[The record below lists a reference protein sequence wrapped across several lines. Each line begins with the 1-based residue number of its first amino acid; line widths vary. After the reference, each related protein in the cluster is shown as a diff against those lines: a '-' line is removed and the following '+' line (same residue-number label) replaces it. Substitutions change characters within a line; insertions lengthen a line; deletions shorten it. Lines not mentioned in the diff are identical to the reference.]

1 MTKQEI
7 RTQKLI
13 DRRNLDTEEVINS
26 SLDIATKL
34 FETDEFQN
42 AQIVHIYKST
52 PIEVSTIEI
61 INKCFELGKRVII
74 PKTKANSKHT
84 QHIEI
89 FVDTIFEK
97 LYFGVLIP
105 TDNYKVFDLSS
116 MARDDLFVVPVV
128 AYDSKH
134 NRIGYG
140 KGCYDRFLG
149 TVKCHRIGLAF
160 SCQKVA
166 RIEPE
171 LHDVKL
177 HKVIC
182 E

>member
-1 MTKQEI
+1 MP
-7 RTQKLI
+7 
-13 DRRNLDTEEVINS
+13 
-26 SLDIATKL
+26 
-34 FETDEFQN
+34 EFQN

-61 INKCFELGKRVII
+61 INRCFELGKRVIV
-74 PKTKANSKHT
+74 PKTKSNSKYT

-89 FVDTIFEK
+89 FDDTVFEK
-97 LYFGVLIP
+97 LYYGVLIP
-105 TDNYKVFDLSS
+105 TDNYKVFDLGS
-116 MARDDLFVVPVV
+116 MTRNDLFVVPVV

-149 TVKCHRIGLAF
+149 SVKCHRIGLAF
-160 SCQKVA
+160 SCQKVDK
-166 RIEPE
+166 IESE
-171 LHDVKL
+171 QHDIKL

>member
-1 MTKQEI
+1 MTKQDI
-7 RTQKLI
+7 RDQKLTA
-13 DRRNLDTEEVINS
+13 RRNLTIDEVIDF

-34 FETDEFQN
+34 FDTTEFQN

-61 INKCFELGKRVII
+61 INRCFELGKRVIV
-74 PKTKANSKHT
+74 PKTKSNSKYT

-89 FVDTIFEK
+89 FVDTVFEK
-97 LYFGVLIP
+97 LYFGVFVP
-105 TDNYKVFDLSS
+105 MSNCKVFDLSDMS
-116 MARDDLFVVPVV
+116 KDDLFVVPVV
-128 AYDSKH
+128 AYDSRH

-149 TVKCHRIGLAF
+149 SVKCHRIGLAF
-160 SCQKVA
+160 SCQKVDK
-166 RIEPE
+166 IESE
-171 LHDVKL
+171 ERDVRL

>member
-1 MTKQEI
+1 MTKQDI
-7 RTQKLI
+7 RDQKLTA
-13 DRRNLDTEEVINS
+13 RRNLTIDEVIDF
-26 SLDIATKL
+26 SLEIATKL
-34 FETDEFQN
+34 FETPEFQN
-42 AQIVHIYKST
+42 ALIVHIYKST

-61 INKCFELGKRVII
+61 INCCFELGKRVVV
-74 PKTKANSKHT
+74 PKTNSDCSNT
-84 QHIEI
+84 EHIEI
-89 FVDTIFEK
+89 FADTVFEK

-105 TDNYKVFDLSS
+105 TDNYKIFDLNL
-116 MARDDLFVVPVV
+116 MTRKDLFVVPVV

-149 TVKCHRIGLAF
+149 SVKCHKVGIAF
-160 SCQKVA
+160 SCQKTDKIV
-166 RIEPE
+166 PKWF
-171 LHDVKL
+171 DVRL